1 MSSTPNDQL
10 WDRFG
15 EMAPRKA
22 AAKTQPAAAP
32 KACDNLGV
40 QGDTPTKATKSTVK
54 KTWRVRIV
62 LPIVWNDP

>member
-54 KTWRVRIV
+54 KT
-62 LPIVWNDP
+62 